1 MKKMFLIGAG
11 VACLAFI
18 GCSSQKDVS
27 MSETSEGAAKSS
39 DCSNCTA
46 EKAANCTE
54 CPDKASPAVIGD
66 KSHCEGQTGECP
78 FSKKN

>member
-27 MSETSEGAAKSS
+27 MSETS
-39 DCSNCTA
+39 DCSSCTA
-46 EKAANCTE
+46 EKAANCTAS
-54 CPDKASPAVIGD
+54 PDKTNASPAVVGD

-78 FSKKN
+78 ASKKN

>member
-27 MSETSEGAAKSS
+27 MSETS
-39 DCSNCTA
+39 DCSSCTAEQAASCTSCA
-46 EKAANCTE
+46 EKAA
-54 CPDKASPAVIGD
+54 SPAAVGD

-78 FSKKN
+78 YRKQN